1 MSLKRLL
8 ALSVL
13 VCGWGSTLLV
23 ADRARTAPKF
33 YDDDPIAR
41 AVDTQD
47 ASKAES
53 REISL
58 AYDALINLF
67 GRPGLAVVER
77 AGDINT
83 IDEVPDSS
91 WFTNRAG
98 TRPLTADEV
107 LRGPNDDRGP
117 AEGKWMVS
125 RKANGVSPGFTI
137 SDAAGRRY
145 FVKFDPPGEPE
156 LATSA
161 EAVVTRLFYALGYN
175 VPQILIGT
183 LRRENLAI
191 GNDATVRLPN
201 GSRRRMHA
209 GDIDEQLRRA
219 HRNADGSY
227 RVTLGEAIGGK
238 PLEGF
243 FYTGTR
249 PDDPNDVVPHENRR
263 ELRGL
268 RVFSA
273 WVNHTDAKAINSLDV
288 LVRQDGRSIVTH
300 YLIDFNATLGSA
312 GIGLRER
319 RDGYEYLAEVGPAMR
334 ALPAFGFYV
343 RPWLTIPYPDIKGIG
358 RFESK
363 RFVPEQWRPRVPN
376 PAYVRSR
383 PDDTYWAARKLMAL
397 SDDLIRAAVK
407 AGRYSDPR
415 AEQFLADALIER
427 RDKIG
432 RAWLTAVNPVADPAL
447 TEDGTLTF
455 RNPAVDYGFAPA
467 PPRYIVAWYRFDN
480 ATGESTRLGES
491 NVTAPRAT
499 APADALVRVRPDTT
513 LPGGRGVF
521 VRADISAVQPANP
534 TWSAPVHAYFRRAAD
549 GWRLVG
555 FDRMPDA
562 PPMKPGLVGAER
574 RSDLNA
580 GPQRAR
586 VPLPAP

>member
-1 MSLKRLL
+1 VTVNRLL
-8 ALSVL
+8 AFAAALL
-13 VCGWGSTLLV
+13 WGSTLVV
-23 ADRARTAPKF
+23 ADRARTAPRF
-33 YDDDPIAR
+33 YDDDQIVR

-47 ASKAES
+47 ASTVQA

-58 AYDALINLF
+58 TYDAVINLF
-67 GRPGLAVVER
+67 GRPGLPTVGR
-77 AGDINT
+77 AEDVNT

-91 WFTNRAG
+91 WFTNRVG
-98 TRPLTADEV
+98 THPVTPDEM
-107 LRGPNDDRGP
+107 LRGPNDDPGP
-117 AEGKWMVS
+117 APGKWMVS

-137 SDAAGRRY
+137 ADQKGRRY
-145 FVKFDPPGEPE
+145 FVKFDPPGLPE

-161 EAVVTRLFYALGYN
+161 EAVVTRLLHAVGYN
-175 VPQILIGT
+175 VPQMLIGS

-191 GNDATVRLPN
+191 AKDASVRLPD
-201 GSRRRMHA
+201 GSRRPLRWS
-209 GDIDEQLRRA
+209 DVDEQLRRA
-219 HRNADGSY
+219 HRNEDGSY
-227 RVTLGEAIGGK
+227 RVTLGEALEGK

-243 FYTGTR
+243 LYTGTR
-249 PDDPNDVVPHENRR
+249 SDDPNDVVPHENRR

-288 LVRQDGRSIVTH
+288 LVRQDGKSIVRH

-312 GIGLRER
+312 GIGVRER
-319 RDGYEYLAEVGPAMR
+319 RDGYEYLADFGPAKK

-343 RPWLTIPYPDIKGIG
+343 RPWLTIDYPEIPGIG

-363 RFVPEQWRPRVPN
+363 RFVPEEWRPRVPN

-383 PDDTYWAARKLMAL
+383 ADDTYWAARKLMAI

-407 AGRYSDPR
+407 AGKYSDAR

-432 RAWLTAVNPVADPAL
+432 RAWLTSVNPVADPAL
-447 TEDGTLTF
+447 AEDGTLTF
-455 RNPAVDYGFAPA
+455 RNPAVDYGFSPA
-467 PPRYIVAWYRFDN
+467 PSRYTVTWYRFDN
-480 ATGESTRLGES
+480 ATGQSTRLDES
-491 NVTAPRAT
+491 TTTTGTRAA

-534 TWSAPVHAYFRRAAD
+534 SWRAPVQAYFRRGAD

-562 PPMKPGLVGAER
+562 PLMKPGLVGAEPIPHPSSR
-574 RSDLNA
+574 IPN
-580 GPQRAR
+580 P
-586 VPLPAP
+586 

>member
-1 MSLKRLL
+1 MKRLGAL
-8 ALSVL
+8 AVVL
-13 VCGWGSTLLV
+13 IGASTLVV
-23 ADRARTAPKF
+23 ADPARTAPKF
-33 YDDDPIAR
+33 YGDDPIAR

-47 ASKAES
+47 ASGAEPH
-53 REISL
+53 EISL

-67 GRPGLAVVER
+67 GRPGLQTVGR
-77 AGDINT
+77 AEDVNT

-98 TRPLTADEV
+98 ARAITVEEM
-107 LRGPNDDRGP
+107 LRGPNDDQGP
-117 AEGKWMVS
+117 APGKWVVS

-137 SDAAGRRY
+137 TDQNGRRY

-156 LATSA
+156 LATAA

-191 GNDATVRLPN
+191 AADAYVRVSN
-201 GSRRRMHA
+201 GSRRALRWS
-209 GDIDEQLRRA
+209 DIDEQLRRA
-219 HRNADGSY
+219 HQSPDGSY
-227 RVTLGEAIGGK
+227 RVTLGEAVEGK

-243 FYTGTR
+243 LYTGTR
-249 PDDPNDVVPHENRR
+249 PDDPNDIVPHENRR

-273 WVNHTDAKAINSLDV
+273 WINHTDAKAINSLDV
-288 LVRQDGRSIVTH
+288 LVPQGGKSIVRH

-319 RDGYEYLAEVGPAMR
+319 RDGYEYLAEFGPAFK
-334 ALPAFGFYV
+334 ALPAFGFYI
-343 RPWLTIPYPDIKGIG
+343 RPWLTIDYPEMKGIG
-358 RFESK
+358 RFEAK
-363 RFVPEQWRPRVPN
+363 RFIPEEWRPRVPN

-383 PDDTYWAARKLMAL
+383 PDDTYWAARKLMTL

-407 AGRYSDPR
+407 AGQYSDPR
-415 AEQFLADALIER
+415 SEKFLGDALIER

-447 TEDGTLTF
+447 ARDGLLTF
-455 RNPAVDYGFAPA
+455 RNPAVEYGFAPA
-467 PPRYIVAWYRFDN
+467 PSRYVVTWYRFDN
-480 ATGESTRLGES
+480 TTGQSTRIGESTTSS
-491 NVTAPRAT
+491 NSTA
-499 APADALVRVRPDTT
+499 APADALVRIRPDTT

-521 VRADISAVQPANP
+521 VRADIAAISARYPA
-534 TWSAPVHAYFRRAAD
+534 WSAPVQAYFRSSPD

-555 FDRMPDA
+555 FDRMPNA
-562 PPMKPGLVGAER
+562 PPMKPGLVGAEPIA
-574 RSDLNA
+574 NH
-580 GPQRAR
+580 QR
-586 VPLPAP
+586 PIPHP